1 MIPTFKLKA
10 RAKDDL
16 KAIAVFTQKRWGRNQ
31 RNKYLHQF
39 DDSFHQLADNPNLG
53 SACDYIRPGYR
64 KFPVISH
71 VIYYRISGTECVEI
85 IRILHKHM
93 DVSSKL
99 FEA

>member
-1 MIPTFKLKA
+1 MPTFKLKA
-10 RAKDDL
+10 KAKDDL
-16 KAIAVFTQKRWGRNQ
+16 KAIAIFTQKRWGRNQ
-31 RNKYLHQF
+31 RNKYLEQL

-53 SACDYIRPGYR
+53 NICDYIRPGYR

-71 VIYYRISGTECVEI
+71 VVYYRISSAECVEI

>member
-1 MIPTFKLKA
+1 MPTFKLKA

-16 KAIAVFTQKRWGRNQ
+16 MAVAIFTQKRWGRNQ
-31 RNKYLHQF
+31 RNKYLKQF
-39 DDSFHQLADNPNLG
+39 DDSFHLLADNPSLG
-53 SACDYIRPGYR
+53 STCDYIRPDYR

-71 VIYYRISGTECVEI
+71 VIYYRISSTECVEI

-99 FEA
+99 FKA

>member
-1 MIPTFKLKA
+1 MPTFKLKA

-16 KAIAVFTQKRWGRNQ
+16 TTIAIFTQKRWGREQ
-31 RNKYLHQF
+31 RNKYLKQF
-39 DDSFHQLADNPNLG
+39 DDSFYQLADNPNLG
-53 SACDYIRPGYR
+53 SACDYIRPDYR

-71 VIYYRISGTECVEI
+71 VIYYRISSNECIDI

-99 FEA
+99 

>member
-1 MIPTFKLKA
+1 MPTFKLKA
-10 RAKDDL
+10 KAKDDL
-16 KAIAVFTQKRWGRNQ
+16 KSIAVFTQKRWGENQ
-31 RNKYLHQF
+31 RNKYLQQF
-39 DDSFHQLADNPNLG
+39 DDSFHQLANNPSLG
-53 SACDYIRPGYR
+53 SGCDYIRPGYR

-71 VIYYRISGTECVEI
+71 VIFYKISSTKCVEI

>member
-1 MIPTFKLKA
+1 MPTFKLKA

-16 KAIAVFTQKRWGRNQ
+16 MAIATFTQKRWGRDQ
-31 RNKYLHQF
+31 RNKYLKQL
-39 DDSFHQLADNPNLG
+39 DDSLHQLADNPNLG
-53 SACDYIRPGYR
+53 STCDYIRPGYR

-71 VIYYRISGTECVEI
+71 MIYYRLSSKKCVEV

-99 FEA
+99 FKA